1 MNRLIT
7 TLIIFV
13 ILAIWISALANAC
26 APSSYGGGFFGPAAP
41 IFVGGGGGWNQ
52 GGWNPGSGGG
62 SSPSPGR
69 SSGGFGTRGGG
80 ISGGRGG
87 K

>member
-1 MNRLIT
+1 MNRLVM

-26 APSSYGGGFFGPAAP
+26 APSSSAGGFFGPSAP

-52 GGWNPGSGGG
+52 GGWNPGGSGST
-62 SSPSPGR
+62 SSSAGR
-69 SSGGFGTRGGG
+69 SSGGFGSRGGG
-80 ISGGRGG
+80 ISGGSGG